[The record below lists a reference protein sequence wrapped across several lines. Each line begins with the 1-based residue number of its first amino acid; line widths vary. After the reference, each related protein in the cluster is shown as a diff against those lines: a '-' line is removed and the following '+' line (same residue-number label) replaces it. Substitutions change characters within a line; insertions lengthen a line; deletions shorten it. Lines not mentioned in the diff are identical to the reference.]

1 MGFFSKQSRP
11 ASSSSEDRQPNLATD
26 TSNGAL
32 DTLTSLIRVLGEE
45 SFPLDKDSDPEL
57 FPSIC
62 SDFARHVENGAAVPA
77 LDIELDNSGKREW
90 KTVQRFM
97 VDRRR
102 QEKIFVTERLG
113 DYRGIVNDLVSGFRE
128 IGHKDENA
136 AANVRKCLVSMQ
148 DSIGED
154 ELPKIKTA
162 MAETIAQVHEIFAEQ
177 KNHYE
182 AELKRLNDRMSS
194 LREDLTATRA
204 EMKQDSLTQTFNRGA
219 FDMAITQSVNTH
231 YFSGEPVSLLM
242 IDLDEFKQVN
252 DSHGHTAGD
261 AVLRAVAECLARTF
275 IRKNDLIA
283 RYGGDEFAVI
293 LPNTK
298 VKDGMKLAERFLNQ
312 VRGIGIESQDE
323 VISVSCSVGCTEALH
338 EDTVETFINR
348 ADKALFEAKA
358 KGRNQCAFH

>member
-1 MGFFSKQSRP
+1 MGFFSKQNRL
-11 ASSSSEDRQPNLATD
+11 ASSSSEDRPPNLAED

-32 DTLTSLIRVLGEE
+32 DTLTSLIRVSGEE
-45 SFPLDKDSDPEL
+45 SFPLDKDSDPDY

-62 SDFARHVENGAAVPA
+62 SDLARHVENGAAVPD
-77 LDIELDNSGKREW
+77 LDIDLNDSGKREW
-90 KTVQRFM
+90 ETVQRFM

-102 QEKIFVTERLG
+102 QEKKFVTERLG
-113 DYRGIVNDLVSGFRE
+113 DYREIVNDLVSGFRE
-128 IGHKDENA
+128 IGHQDENA
-136 AANVRKCLVSMQ
+136 AANVRECLSSMQ
-148 DSIGED
+148 DAIGDD
-154 ELPKIKTA
+154 ELPNIKTA
-162 MAETIAQVHEIFAEQ
+162 MAETIATVHEIFAEQ

-182 AELKRLNDRMSS
+182 AELKKLNDRMSS
-194 LREDLTATRA
+194 LREDLIATRA

-252 DSHGHTAGD
+252 DNHGHTAGD
-261 AVLRAVAECLARTF
+261 AVLRAVAECLTRTF

-298 VKDGMKLAERFLNQ
+298 VKDSMKLAARFLNQ
-312 VRGIGIESQDE
+312 VRGIEIESDDE
-323 VISVSCSVGCTEALH
+323 FISVSCSVGCTEALH
-338 EDTVETFINR
+338 EDTIESFVNR
-348 ADKALFEAKA
+348 ADKALFQAKA
-358 KGRNQCAFH
+358 KGRNQSAFN

>member
-1 MGFFSKQSRP
+1 MRIFSKRSRP
-11 ASSSSEDRQPNLATD
+11 ASCSSDDRLSNSAAD
-26 TSNGAL
+26 TANGAL

-45 SFPLDKDSDPEL
+45 SFSLDKDSDPAL

-77 LDIELDNSGKREW
+77 IGIELKAGGKREW
-90 KTVQRFM
+90 ETVQRYM

-113 DYRGIVNDLVSGFRE
+113 DYREIVNDLVSGFRE
-128 IGHKDENA
+128 IGHKDENV
-136 AANVRKCLVSMQ
+136 AANVRECLISMQ
-148 DSIGED
+148 DAVGND

-162 MAETIAQVHEIFAEQ
+162 MAETIAKVHEIFAEQ

-182 AELKRLNDRMSS
+182 AELEKLNARMSN
-194 LREDLTATRA
+194 LREDLMATRV
-204 EMKQDSLTQTFNRGA
+204 EMTLDSLTQTFNRGA
-219 FDMAITQSVNTH
+219 FDTAITQSVNTH
-231 YFSGEPVSLLM
+231 YFSGQPVSLLM

-261 AVLRAVAECLARTF
+261 AVLRSVGECLARTF

-293 LPNTK
+293 LTNTK
-298 VKDGMKLAERFLNQ
+298 VEDAMKLAERFLNQ
-312 VRGIGIESQDE
+312 VRGIGIESNGE
-323 VISVSCSVGCTEALH
+323 VISVSCSLGCTEALL

-348 ADKALFEAKA
+348 ADKALFRAKA
-358 KGRNQCAFH
+358 KGRDQSAFH

>member
-1 MGFFSKQSRP
+1 MSFFSKRSEP
-11 ASSSSEDRQPNLATD
+11 TSSSSEDRLAKLAAD

-45 SFPLDKDSDPEL
+45 SFPLDRDSDPAL

-62 SDFARHVENGAAVPA
+62 CDFARHVENGAAVPA
-77 LDIELDNSGKREW
+77 LDIELKNTGKRDW

-113 DYRGIVNDLVSGFRE
+113 DYREIVNDLVSGFQK
-128 IGHKDENA
+128 IGHNDENA
-136 AANVRKCLVSMQ
+136 AANVRKCLISMQ
-148 DSIGED
+148 DAIGDD

-162 MAETIAQVHEIFAEQ
+162 LAETITKVHEIFAEQ
-177 KNHYE
+177 KNHHE
-182 AELKRLNDRMSS
+182 TELKRLNDRMSN
-194 LREDLTATRA
+194 LRQDLVAARV

-219 FDMAITQSVNTH
+219 FDSAITQSVNTH
-231 YFSGEPVSLLM
+231 YFSGEPISLLM

-252 DSHGHTAGD
+252 DSYGHTAGD
-261 AVLRAVAECLARTF
+261 AVLRAVGECLVRSF

-298 VKDGMKLAERFLNQ
+298 IEDVIKLAERFLNL
-312 VRGIGIESQDE
+312 VRGISIESNSE
-323 VISVSCSVGCTEALH
+323 IIGVSCSLGCTEALH
-338 EDTVETFINR
+338 EDTVETFVNR
-348 ADKALFEAKA
+348 ADKALFTAKA
-358 KGRNQCAFH
+358 KGRNQSAFH